1 MNILVVEDVDNP
13 ISPMLNHIIKSK
25 NIICPECKEDIK
37 FKIEDYVINLYE
49 CKNKHDI
56 DNIFLNEFDSTQNIN
71 ISKIICKNCGN
82 YNKSIVHNNIYFIN
96 VIVVK
101 KIYVLFVIQIMIKI
115 IILLIMM
122 IKIIYV
128 NNIIKHIM
136 LIVKIVNKIYV
147 YIASK
152 SILSII

>member
-1 MNILVVEDVDNP
+1 MN
-13 ISPMLNHIIKSK
+13 
-25 NIICPECKEDIK
+25 
-37 FKIEDYVINLYE
+37 DYVINLYE